1 MCTRRYAYF
10 DEVKIKWH
18 SALFVPALPYYCH
31 VQPSYRNSCL
41 VPTLYVSS
49 LPPPTLSPYSRRHYS
64 HFVLSA
70 FAPFSF
76 FLPFGCLPLLPR
88 HRALC
93 ILFVTLVKG
102 AAPSFKSLSLSL
114 SLSFSLWPRSELH
127 VLDSPWCHRRGN
139 ATCLFSL
146 AALRSPPRVRVRSF
160 SPRVVVDRKKK
171 YTFAPFVS
179 FDGEQRSTSSDFP
192 SNASTFL
199 WIFKIYIRT
208 VVDEILKTTHEI
220 HWSFDSRDGNCSE
233 LLPVPE
239 EQGNCAQDLGVCFVL
254 AARVLRFKTEPAKWR
269 PLPLLSSSPSTSPT
283 LLMQWRGKQKSGG
296 AAS

>member
-1 MCTRRYAYF
+1 MQQRQYFAERSFLSADFKLKFKHICRLFVFFSIFSLYRSPLFRRPGLKMCTRRYAYF

-127 VLDSPWCHRRGN
+127 VLDSP
-139 ATCLFSL
+139 
-146 AALRSPPRVRVRSF
+146 
-160 SPRVVVDRKKK
+160 
-171 YTFAPFVS
+171 
-179 FDGEQRSTSSDFP
+179 
-192 SNASTFL
+192 
-199 WIFKIYIRT
+199 
-208 VVDEILKTTHEI
+208 
-220 HWSFDSRDGNCSE
+220 
-233 LLPVPE
+233 
-239 EQGNCAQDLGVCFVL
+239 
-254 AARVLRFKTEPAKWR
+254 
-269 PLPLLSSSPSTSPT
+269 
-283 LLMQWRGKQKSGG
+283 
-296 AAS
+296 